1 VKKIYLAIGI
11 HNHQPVGNFEFVFK
25 EAYKKAYLPF
35 FERHEKH
42 PSIKL
47 AQHYSGELFRWIL
60 EHDPDFGKRL
70 NAMTENGAIEMLSG
84 GFYEPVLSS
93 IPDKDK
99 VGQIEMLNSFVQD
112 KTGFRPEG
120 MWLAERV
127 WEPVLASAIAK
138 AGMKYTIIDDSHF
151 KYAGLQEDDLT
162 SYFVTEDNG
171 AVVNIFPISERL
183 RYLIPFR
190 PAQQTIDYLRSLA
203 TEDGDRLVVFADDG
217 EKFGIWPGTHKQ
229 CYQDGWLDEFFR
241 LLEENSDWIH
251 IISFR
256 EALQQIKPAGRVY
269 LPTASYSEMMEW
281 ALPTGA
287 QKEYEDFQ
295 HWLENHD
302 APSKF
307 SVYVRGGFWRN
318 FMAKYPESNNLHKRM
333 LRATQRAEKLS
344 GRKGIQNAID
354 DIYAGQTN
362 CPYWHGVF
370 GGLYLPH
377 LRAAIYKKLI
387 HADTIMDELEF
398 SEKKRQSGWLKTE
411 TTDFDAD
418 GLDEVV
424 VETDRMNL
432 FFSPQDGGSLFELD
446 IKSKNVNLIDTMTRR
461 EEAYH
466 KKLYELR
473 DQDGEHGNVASI
485 HERIEA
491 KEKGLEKYLNYDWY
505 RRTSFLDHF
514 LRDDTTLKTFRN
526 VQYGEQGDFVNQPFE
541 VHRKKEGI
549 KQLVTFERAGN
560 VWIGDHF
567 TPVLLSK
574 TFAIQPKSDEIE
586 IKYSLKNTNHHSLQV
601 WFGFEM
607 VFSLLAGDAPDRYYM
622 MNGKKVQNPKLAST
636 ASSKNVN
643 NVSLTDEWLGLHINI
658 DLDKKAALW
667 RFPIETISMS
677 EGGFERVYQG
687 SVIMPHWRISL
698 EPENEWSVMIRKS
711 INVRG

>member
-1 VKKIYLAIGI
+1 MKRIYFAIGI

-25 EAYKKAYLPF
+25 KAYEKAYLPF
-35 FERHEKH
+35 FQLHEKH
-42 PSIKL
+42 SSVKL
-47 AQHYSGELFRWIL
+47 AQHYSGELFRWML
-60 EHDPDFGKRL
+60 EHDPDFGTRL
-70 NAMTENGAIEMLSG
+70 RAMIEKGSIEMLSG
-84 GFYEPVLSS
+84 GFYEPVLSA

-99 VGQIEMLNSFVQD
+99 VGQIQMMNAFVRET
-112 KTGFRPEG
+112 TGFNPEG

-151 KYAGLQEDDLT
+151 KYAGLQEKDLT

-171 AVVNIFPISERL
+171 AVVNIFPINERL

-190 PAQQTIDYLRSLA
+190 PPQQTIDYLHSLA

-251 IISFR
+251 IISFQ
-256 EALQQIKPAGRVY
+256 EALQKIKPAGRVY

-281 ALPTGA
+281 ALPTDA

-295 HWLENHD
+295 QWLKEHHT
-302 APSKF
+302 PSNF
-307 SVYVRGGFWRN
+307 NVFVRGGFWRN

-333 LRATQRAEKLS
+333 LRATQRAEKLF
-344 GRKGIQNAID
+344 GKKGLEKAID

-377 LRAAIYKKLI
+377 LRTAIYKKLI
-387 HADTIMDELEF
+387 QADTVMDELEF
-398 SEKKRQSGWLKTE
+398 DEKKRQTGWVKTE
-411 TTDFDAD
+411 ITDFDAD

-432 FFSPQDGGSLFELD
+432 FFSPQHGGSLFELD
-446 IKSKNVNLIDTMTRR
+446 IKPKNINLIDTMTRR

-466 KKLYELR
+466 KKLYQLR
-473 DQDGEHGNVASI
+473 DQTNEQGEVASI
-485 HERIEA
+485 HERIES

-514 LRDDTTLKTFRN
+514 LRNDTTLKTFRN
-526 VQYGEQGDFVNQPFE
+526 AQYGEQGDFVNQHFE
-541 VHRKKEGI
+541 TSLRKDGKSQRVI
-549 KQLVTFERAGN
+549 FERSGH
-560 VWIGDHF
+560 VWIGDQF
-567 TPVLLSK
+567 TPLSLSK
-574 TFAIQPKSDEIE
+574 TFAVQPKSDEIE
-586 IKYSLKNTNHHSLQV
+586 IIYSLKNTNHHSLQV

-622 MNGKKVQNPKLAST
+622 INRKNVKNPKLASIAT
-636 ASSKNVN
+636 SKNVS
-643 NVSLTDEWLGLHINI
+643 NVSLVDEWMGIHINI
-658 DLDKKAALW
+658 DLGKKAALW

-687 SVIMPHWRISL
+687 SVVMPHWKISL
-698 EPENEWSVMIRKS
+698 EPGHEWTVMIRKS